1 MNVTIE
7 MPQVEDCDV
16 SQCAYNMNNKCHA
29 RAITVGDGVKAMCDT
44 FFETTPHT
52 KSSVL
57 AGVGACK
64 ISGCS
69 YNTDYE
75 CEAKTIRIGLENNN
89 ARCMTYSPK

>member
-7 MPQVEDCDV
+7 MPQVQDCDV
-16 SQCAYNMNNKCHA
+16 GQCAYNMNNKCHA
-29 RAITVGDGVKAMCDT
+29 RAITVGDGVNAMCDT
-44 FFETTPHT
+44 FFQATPHT

-69 YNTDYE
+69 FNTDYE